1 MNAIARKGIPAL
13 LCGFAGFSAL
23 QAGAA
28 EWSDTSIG
36 WRYGTKFAEPFNTK
50 DISKNIVSLTHVS
63 GYKYGVNFFN
73 VDLLMSASDAEAF
86 LKRVGVERRRV
97 TGDER
102 FRSQVFG
109 TWISPPLPI
118 EAFGGFELA
127 VGGAWREIALSTRE
141 AVTVGGACVFVPSAE
156 ELVRLMRSFGRPK
169 DLERARLLERR
180 N

>member
-1 MNAIARKGIPAL
+1 MTPELRETLAMVANAAADARDAWWIIG
-13 LCGFAGFSAL
+13 SAAVVL
-23 QAGAA
+23 HGG
-28 EWSDTSIG
+28 DV
-36 WRYGTKFAEPFNTK
+36 RYVR
-50 DISKNIVSLTHVS
+50 D
-63 GYKYGVNFFN
+63 